1 MQFHKRTRAA
11 LCCFAFTPLVLFTGI
26 GRDAILSRIAPGKP
40 ALLHEVSLPETSLDD
55 FSLRNTLFD
64 APAATDIARSSAQ
77 KTEQQAAP
85 AVPSA
90 HVSAALTDIP
100 AAHDALPARS
110 SAPAP
115 SPLPAATTAR
125 FFTINEVLAKR
136 AAQSA
141 NGQAAPVKLAAIEQ
155 PTLNDAAIAPS
166 PSSHA
171 NEPFGLALFRAP
183 EGSLW
188 RKWRAVQH
196 EMASDAA
203 TIEQCRASGCYS
215 GAARRFLSL
224 TEAARAIDGRA
235 RLAEVNRSVNQAI
248 RYTSDLAQHG
258 TPDLWSTPLATLG
271 SGRGD
276 CEDYAILKYAIL
288 RDAGTAPADMKIVL
302 LRDNLRREDHAVLA
316 VMSGGEWMV
325 LDNHLRIP
333 VAARE
338 LTHYA
343 ARYALTENGVGL
355 FASPYAE
362 HSGRDVSQEIPS
374 MEAALASRDTARLA
388 LRPSF

>member
-11 LCCFAFTPLVLFTGI
+11 LCCFAFTPLVLFIGI
-26 GRDAILSRIAPGKP
+26 GRDAILSRIVPDKP
-40 ALLHEVSLPETSLDD
+40 TLLHEVSLPEASLED

-64 APAATDIARSSAQ
+64 APAAVDTAQ
-77 KTEQQAAP
+77 SGAQYPEQQSATAA
-85 AVPSA
+85 PSA

-100 AAHDALPARS
+100 AARAALPAHS
-110 SAPAP
+110 STPAP

-141 NGQAAPVKLAAIEQ
+141 DGQAAPVRLAAIEQ
-155 PTLNDAAIAPS
+155 PALNDAAAIS

-196 EMASDAA
+196 EMASEAA
-203 TIEQCRASGCYS
+203 TIEQCRASGCDS

-224 TEAARAIDGRA
+224 TEAARAVEGRA

-248 RYTSDLAQHG
+248 RYTSDLAQYG
-258 TPDLWSTPLATLG
+258 TPDLWSTPLVTLG

-276 CEDYAILKYAIL
+276 CEDYAILKYALL

-316 VMSGGEWMV
+316 VRSDGEWMV

-343 ARYALTENGVGL
+343 ARYALNESGVGL

-362 HSGRDVSQEIPS
+362 HRTRDISQEVPS
-374 MEAALASRDTARLA
+374 MEAALASRDTARFA
-388 LRPSF
+388 LRPSL